1 MDPVAFLDPVLAFH
15 VYVKDAP
22 HFQKTHDTYVHW
34 ALFIVEEGGFDYR
47 LGHLVGKAVK
57 DDLIL
62 VPPGL
67 TFHRSTSG
75 LSFHFIGFDWSDQ
88 DGSAGLA
95 MVHVPPTGKV
105 RLSNNARF
113 RSSLAQLR
121 DAGHMRSGLG
131 RAYKSHLLRDMMYLL
146 QLEGMES
153 RLTRLYSEEP
163 LLQQALR
170 LIEQQAELGVPLKS
184 VAAELGI
191 AQVRLTRLFQREF
204 GISPGA
210 YATRLRMDKVKQLL
224 GHTSLTLAQIADG
237 CGFADEHHLSKS
249 FKKATGINPSDYR
262 KAYSV

>member
-1 MDPVAFLDPVLAFH
+1 MEPAALLDPVLAFH

-22 HFQKTHDTYVHW
+22 RFQKTHDTYVHW
-34 ALFIVEEGGFDYR
+34 ALFIVEDGGFDYR
-47 LGHLVGKAVK
+47 LGNAPGKAVK

-75 LSFHFIGFDWSDQ
+75 LSFHFIGFDWNNADDCGGQ
-88 DGSAGLA
+88 TAI
-95 MVHVPPTGKV
+95 HEPPVGKV

-121 DAGHMRSGLG
+121 DAGHMRYELAL
-131 RAYKSHLLRDMMYLL
+131 AYKRHLLRDMLYLL
-146 QLEGMES
+146 QIETMER
-153 RLTRLYSEEP
+153 RLTRLYSDEP

-170 LIEQQAELGVPLKS
+170 LLEQQAEQGVPLKS
-184 VAAELGI
+184 IAAELGI
-191 AQVRLTRLFQREF
+191 GQVRLTRLFQREF
-204 GISPGA
+204 GIAPGA
-210 YATRLRMDKVKQLL
+210 YAAGLRMDKVKQLL
-224 GHTSLTLAQIADG
+224 GRTSLTLAQIAES

-262 KAYSV
+262 KTYSV